1 MALVYFAYVYLIGR
15 RYFTL
20 TIHYGKALVCW
31 KNMTEQLIVLSICF
45 KFSICFPWNHRIL
58 VVPPRPC
65 HSGNA
70 EGCVTQHLDEMPS
83 SLRCKRIAF
92 DPRCCRNAWFLVCF
106 WSEKGEVYNIHD
118 VFHVSKRQPAG
129 FSCWFRIRMNLVGFY
144 VGLLD

>member
-106 WSEKGEVYNIHD
+106 GQRRVKFTISMMFSMFPSVNLQ
-118 VFHVSKRQPAG
+118 VFHVGSE
-129 FSCWFRIRMNLVGFY
+129 SE
-144 VGLLD
+144 